1 MSKPE
6 LLAPAGN
13 IEAFYA
19 ALEAGADAIYLGLR
33 RFNARERA
41 SNFTV
46 SQLRSIVEEAGA
58 KNIKIYVTLNTLIK
72 NSELTELFDVLLTL
86 EKLQVDAV
94 IIQDLGVYHLVKNY
108 FPRLKIHASTQMGN
122 HNSLGAEFCQK
133 LGMERV
139 ILARELTF
147 GELQEIKKKTSIE
160 LEIFIHGAL
169 CYSFSGMC
177 LFSSYLGGMSAN
189 RGNCRQPCRRKYQQL
204 ENNSNYYFNLKD
216 NQQSAQIK
224 KLIKLGISS
233 FKIEGR
239 MKPADYV
246 YQAAKAYRQLID
258 GTGDPKESNQLL
270 EYDMGREKTTYF
282 LGGNIKEAISEVPY
296 TGIFA
301 GEVISSRPQLIIK
314 AVHNIEAGDR
324 LRLLSSDGRD
334 SKAIKIKSIM
344 KQGENYIITEPE
356 IKCSK
361 GDKVFLAGL
370 KSRKF
375 PNRLQNEMKA
385 DFYKFSSKRRLDIL
399 SKLLYGKPAAREELF
414 IRINDI
420 KWLRKLFL
428 DKFDTLIL
436 NLDMQQIKAFKLDT
450 PFLKN
455 SAAKM
460 IIQLPRFISEK
471 DIAFYQKEIKR
482 LYDAGISQFML
493 SHISQ
498 KLLFSEYNKIRLFT
512 SENVYVLND
521 AAAAF
526 LQNEHIS
533 NWVYPLENDFP
544 NLISGKDHRGIVP
557 LLYYPELFYS
567 RMPVALKD
575 DALISDIR
583 QNYHKKTRDGI
594 TIIIPEHPVS
604 LLQFHKRLLDKGFRR
619 FLIDFSWYNPSSNIF
634 NRVYKNYQNSTPEQ
648 PATNFNFKAELK

>member
-1 MSKPE
+1 MQKPE
-6 LLAPAGN
+6 LLVPAGN

-19 ALEAGADAIYLGLR
+19 ALEAGADALYLGLR

-46 SQLRSIVEEAGA
+46 SQLRSIVDEAGA
-58 KNIKIYVTLNTLIK
+58 KNIKIYVTLNTIIK

-86 EKLQVDAV
+86 EKLQVDAI
-94 IIQDLGVYHLVKNY
+94 IIQDLGVYHLAKNY
-108 FPRLKIHASTQMGN
+108 FPKLKLHASTQMGN
-122 HNSLGAEFCQK
+122 HNSLGAQYCQN

-147 GELQEIKKKTSIE
+147 NELQEIKKKTSIE
-160 LEIFIHGAL
+160 LEFFIHGAL

-189 RGNCRQPCRRKYQQL
+189 RGNCRQPCRRKYLQDGN
-204 ENNSNYYFNLKD
+204 ESYFFNLKD
-216 NQQSAQIK
+216 NQQSTQLK

-239 MKPADYV
+239 MKPAEYV
-246 YQAAKAYRQLID
+246 FQAAKAYRQLID
-258 GTGDPKESNQLL
+258 GEGDPKESKQML
-270 EYDMGREKTTYF
+270 EYDMGREKTAYF
-282 LGGNIKEAISEVPY
+282 MGGNIKDAISELPY
-296 TGIFA
+296 TGIYA
-301 GEVISSRPQLIIK
+301 GEVISSRPKLIIK
-314 AVHNIEAGDR
+314 AEHNIQTGDR
-324 LRLLSSDGRD
+324 LRILSSDGRD
-334 SKAIKIKSIM
+334 SKAIKVKTISM
-344 KQGENYIITEPE
+344 QGENYTITDPE

-370 KSRKF
+370 KSRRF
-375 PNRLQNEMKA
+375 PNKLQNEMKA
-385 DFYKFSSKRRLDIL
+385 SIYKFSSKRRLDIL
-399 SKLLYGKPAAREELF
+399 NRLLYGKPASREELF
-414 IRINDI
+414 VRINDI

-428 DKFDTLIL
+428 DKIDKLIL
-436 NLDMQQIKAFKLDT
+436 NLDMQQMKSFKLNT
-450 PFLKN
+450 PFLKKV
-455 SAAKM
+455 ADKF

-471 DIAFYQKEIKR
+471 DIAFYQKEVKR

-493 SHISQ
+493 SHVSQ
-498 KLLFSEYNKIRLFT
+498 KLLFDQQSKVRLFT

-567 RMPVALKD
+567 RMPVALND
-575 DALISDIR
+575 DDLFSDQR
-583 QNYHKKTRDGI
+583 QNFRKQVRDGI
-594 TIIIPEHPVS
+594 TIVLPEHPVS

-634 NRVYKNYQNSTPEQ
+634 NRVYKNFQNSAPEQ
-648 PATNFNFKAELK
+648 PATNFNFKAGLK